1 MKYVEHF
8 PLEICSIK
16 LKSESGFKRTDIKT
30 QIDLN
35 NKPDN
40 TNNDF
45 MLLFKYWGDKMTK
58 YQFV

>member
-16 LKSESGFKRTDIKT
+16 LKLGFKRTDIKT

-45 MLLFKYWGDKMTK
+45 MLLFKY
-58 YQFV
+58 

>member
-16 LKSESGFKRTDIKT
+16 LKLGFKRTDIKT

-35 NKPDN
+35 INQTTQIMTLCYCSN
-40 TNNDF
+40 TEA
-45 MLLFKYWGDKMTK
+45 TK
-58 YQFV
+58 

>member
-1 MKYVEHF
+1 MLNIFLQKSV
-8 PLEICSIK
+8 IK

-45 MLLFKYWGDKMTK
+45 MLLFKYRGDKMTK

>member
-16 LKSESGFKRTDIKT
+16 LKLGFKRTDIKT

-45 MLLFKYWGDKMTK
+45 MLLFKYRGDKMTK